1 MKKIFFLPLL
11 FAALLPLCPGC
22 RTAVTTEGEPCY
34 GLSRSDQEELVE
46 VARASLLRPNKIVT
60 PEEMVRIRNSEPEI
74 DIRYNGDQSGK
85 AKITWDL
92 PQRKVAV
99 IFADDLLD
107 EHTRRLMVEVTP
119 KETEVIHNYHLE
131 ATQTYSP
138 KSGRTRSLRASGSR

>member
-22 RTAVTTEGEPCY
+22 RTAVTTEGDPCY

-74 DIRYNGDQSGK
+74 DIRYNGDPCLVLECQ
-85 AKITWDL
+85 IRT
-92 PQRKVAV
+92 PPNNR
-99 IFADDLLD
+99 
-107 EHTRRLMVEVTP
+107 MVEVTP
-119 KETEVIHNYHLE
+119 KETEVIHNYHPE